1 MNGHQGIEPTADQ
14 FMLCLSDGK
23 HTSAHVPF
31 YVIINPINDEVPEFL
46 ARNITVGSDWVTQS
60 AGMNCTQETVDTN
73 LLRYLHM
80 GPHRTSLCS
89 TCWTGRTAPHHSTAT
104 SPSRTWRKAVK
115 TSCGER
121 VVLTTGVL
129 LATDGTDKPEEL
141 LYMVTVAP
149 GNDHGIHQTPRV
161 GHQHLQPD
169 GHRCQPGGLRP
180 RQQSHYIFN
189 RFVVSNSKAT
199 RNGTL
204 VLPSLACNGGLR
216 VPQDSSMAVT
226 SEAPPSDLLFF
237 LAQPPQYCTLL
248 RGGVPL
254 TAGGSN
260 FTQWDLQELEVT
272 YRHGGGP
279 SQIGLRHY
287 QQGLPAGGEG
297 TD

>member
-1 MNGHQGIEPTADQ
+1 MEKAGENQLRRA
-14 FMLCLSDGK
+14 C
-23 HTSAHVPF
+23 
-31 YVIINPINDEVPEFL
+31 
-46 ARNITVGSDWVTQS
+46 GSDNRRPAGDRWYRQTRGAAVHGHGRPRQRQWNTSNTPGWPS
-60 AGMNCTQETVDTN
+60 APSA
-73 LLRYLHM
+73 RW
-80 GPHRTSLCS
+80 TSLP
-89 TCWTGRTAPHHSTAT
+89 TWWATSTAT
-104 SPSRTWRKAVK
+104 EP
-115 TSCGER
+115 
-121 VVLTTGVL
+121 
-129 LATDGTDKPEEL
+129 
-141 LYMVTVAP
+141 
-149 GNDHGIHQTPRV
+149 
-161 GHQHLQPD
+161 LQ
-169 GHRCQPGGLRP
+169 
-180 RQQSHYIFN
+180 
-189 RFVVSNSKAT
+189 FVVSNSKAT